1 MEYAKPVRL
10 LALLVFS
17 STLLLADV
25 VEVPF
30 GHAAY
35 IAGQL
40 GEQTRG
46 RLLLR
51 AEIPDEAL
59 SADIDAAILSIPGVR
74 LPESIPMVT
83 FDVRR
88 VVTSWDDAS
97 ATWTS
102 PWRAPGGDFD
112 PGYVGRYTLT
122 SGDTAAIRL
131 DVTRCV
137 HAWQGGQPDYGI
149 VLLRPDGEGGGFRG
163 EGNLLREVLRDV
175 RLEIWHTHIQR

>member
-1 MEYAKPVRL
+1 MEYTKPVKL
-10 LALLVFS
+10 LGLLVFS
-17 STLLLADV
+17 SRLLLADV

-30 GHAAY
+30 SHAAY

-59 SADIDAAILSIPGVR
+59 SADIDAAVLNIPGIR
-74 LPESIPMVT
+74 LPDSIPMVT

-88 VVTSWDDAS
+88 VTTSWSAS

-102 PWRAPGGDFD
+102 PWRTPGGDFD

-122 SGDTAAIRL
+122 SGDTVPIRL
-131 DVTRCV
+131 GITKCIR
-137 HAWQGGQPDYGI
+137 AWQSGQPDYGI
-149 VLLRPDGEGGGFRG
+149 MLLRPSGEGGGFRG
-163 EGNLLREVLRDV
+163 EGSLLQEVLRDV
-175 RLEIWHTHIQR
+175 QLEIWHTHIQR